1 MRRVERGLYPC
12 HVRDWSIYCMR
23 KALLRSYKISLPSS
37 LAARGPLSRH
47 DYVQFITGK
56 TYLYVLR
63 EMMFVNS
70 PLTHPCD

>member
-1 MRRVERGLYPC
+1 
-12 HVRDWSIYCMR
+12 MR

-47 DYVQFITGK
+47 DYVQFNTGK
-56 TYLYVLR
+56 TYLYVLC